1 MKLTVIFYGNFIS
14 MERDTICK
22 LRIDL
27 HVIERNK
34 YLVTEPEFCPPQ
46 TGCGTQIT
54 INQGKKRT
62 CPQNQCLPH
71 E

>member
-1 MKLTVIFYGNFIS
+1 MKLTVIQ
-14 MERDTICK
+14 RDTKYK
-22 LRIDL
+22 LRVDL
-27 HVIERNK
+27 HVIEQSK
-34 YLVTEPEFCPPQ
+34 YLVIEPEFCPPQ
-46 TGCGTQIT
+46 TGCGSGTQIT